1 MFNQVYSTIMTDEVH
16 FFFSKKIDSNEDF
29 KIKIVTD
36 KGLDKNIIKSLILD
50 LFDFDLED
58 FKTKVDG
65 YDIIQDILDPMGEKP
80 YLIQDRLEDVIVF

>member
-1 MFNQVYSTIMTDEVH
+1 MYSWSLLVETALAVGC
-16 FFFSKKIDSNEDF
+16 DS
-29 KIKIVTD
+29 
-36 KGLDKNIIKSLILD
+36 LDKNIIKSLILD

-65 YDIIQDILDPMGEKP
+65 YNIIQDILDPMGEKP

>member
-1 MFNQVYSTIMTDEVH
+1 MCFNPTQFTNVYLLPDVTSVTLC
-16 FFFSKKIDSNEDF
+16 SK
-29 KIKIVTD
+29 
-36 KGLDKNIIKSLILD
+36 LDKNIIKSLILD

>member
-1 MFNQVYSTIMTDEVH
+1 M
-16 FFFSKKIDSNEDF
+16 KIL
-29 KIKIVTD
+29 KLTD
-36 KGLDKNIIKSLILD
+36 KGLHKDIIKSLILD